1 MSYREIEH
9 AIRCIQSESGV
20 EIVVTREDFP
30 RDEDG
35 PAFTVIA
42 WHVGYTADRER
53 VPGEDPPACGR
64 FVVGDSDT
72 DTDTPSHPPITIASA
87 IRLSVMNACQAAWS
101 IFGVLIDYDDPE
113 YPILRD
119 KGAPSMTTSVR
130 RVVDKVKAFDGSTP
144 FQGIVMAKV
153 EVHAENEN
161 TARTRM
167 KQYLEGADCEVIQ
180 VASVQNL
187 NRPTVSDGTNGP
199 RETISD
205 KLSGPAIPSVFG
217 VGED

>member
-20 EIVVTREDFP
+20 EVVVTREDFP

-53 VPGEDPPACGR
+53 VPNEDPPACGR
-64 FVVGDSDT
+64 FVIGDS
-72 DTDTPSHPPITIASA
+72 DTPSHPPITIASA
-87 IRLSVMNACQAAWS
+87 ILLSTMNACQAAWS
-101 IFGVLIDYDDPE
+101 IFGVLIDYDDPK

-119 KGAPSMTTSVR
+119 KGAPSMTTNVR

-187 NRPTVSDGTNGP
+187 DRPAVSDGTNGP
-199 RETISD
+199 RETISA
-205 KLSGPAIPSVFG
+205 KLSSDAISIPSVFG